1 MLNAQVCFL
10 FCSLSRHIAILE
22 SKKCKM
28 RNGYLGLLNIPIL
41 KYSKRL
47 LEAAQVALIA
57 NYDYFVAFLM
67 RMEAL

>member
-1 MLNAQVCFL
+1 MQN
-10 FCSLSRHIAILE
+10 R
-22 SKKCKM
+22 
-28 RNGYLGLLNIPIL
+28 YLGLLNILIL

-67 RMEAL
+67 RMEVL

>member
-1 MLNAQVCFL
+1 MLNAQVCL

-22 SKKCKM
+22 SRKCKM
-28 RNGYLGLLNIPIL
+28 QNRYLGLLNILIL

-67 RMEAL
+67 RMEVL